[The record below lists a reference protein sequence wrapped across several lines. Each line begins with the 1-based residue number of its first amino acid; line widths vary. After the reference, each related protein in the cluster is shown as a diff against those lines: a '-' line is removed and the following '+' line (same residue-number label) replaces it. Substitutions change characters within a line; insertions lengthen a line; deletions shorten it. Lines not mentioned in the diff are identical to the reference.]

1 MTGISSTSTVKLG
14 IGSSAGLSVVDGIS
28 NSILYR
34 TGIGSSIG
42 SSTAVGYITYDV
54 FNSAVAH
61 GIATVNGVGYAFNPP
76 PLPEESRYVPGL
88 TLELSLDK
96 TGLNISV

>member
-1 MTGISSTSTVKLG
+1 M
-14 IGSSAGLSVVDGIS
+14 
-28 NSILYR
+28 SIEFR

-42 SSTAVGYITYDV
+42 SSTANGYITYDV
-54 FNSAVAH
+54 LNSATAH

-76 PLPEESRYVPGL
+76 PLSEESRYVPGL